1 VSELNGLLQ
10 RLSEAGIEFVVVGG
24 VAAVLHGSS
33 MVTRDL
39 GVCASLHGENLQKLR
54 DAFRDL
60 HPVHRIGPARHSF
73 LEIPAPGASLN
84 NLYLQTDLG
93 ALDLLGSITGVGDFA
108 QVLESAVEVD
118 LFGRKVKVLALEPL
132 IKAKEA
138 VGRPKDLL
146 AATELRAIAA
156 RRSGSNEGKEGPR

>member
-39 GVCASLHGENLQKLR
+39 DVCASLTSENLQKLR
-54 DAFRDL
+54 DVFRDL

-93 ALDLLGSITGVGDFA
+93 ALDLLDSIAGIGDFDE
-108 QVLESAVEVD
+108 VRKSAVEVE

-132 IKAKEA
+132 IKAKET

-146 AATELRAIAA
+146 AAMELRAIAV
-156 RRSGSNEGKEGPR
+156 RRIED

>member
-10 RLSEAGIEFVVVGG
+10 RLSAAGIDFVVVGG

-39 GVCASLHGENLQKLR
+39 DVCASLSSENLQKLR

-73 LEIPAPGASLN
+73 LDNPEPGASLK

-93 ALDLLGSITGVGDFA
+93 ALDLLGNITGIGDFN
-108 QVLESAVEVD
+108 QVLAAAVEVD
-118 LFGRKVKVLALEPL
+118 LFGRKVKVLDIEPL
-132 IKAKEA
+132 IKTKEA

-146 AATELRAIAA
+146 AAMELRAIA
-156 RRSGSNEGKEGPR
+156 GKKSE